1 MFLENLYKSGRS
13 KKLSDQMNLIL
24 RVSIPFGKFF
34 RGSDGGVG
42 GWGASHILDC
52 EPPGSFPGALSWWGS
67 LPMWCHCPPGGG
79 VTFLVVELER
89 ALGMRW
95 GWGGRGQGWHRKC
108 RGREFLFRCAW

>member
-1 MFLENLYKSGRS
+1 MFLENLYKSDRS

-79 VTFLVVELER
+79 
-89 ALGMRW
+89 GDIP
-95 GWGGRGQGWHRKC
+95 GGGTGT
-108 RGREFLFRCAW
+108 GPGNAMGVGGAGAGLA